1 MKYIDAHS
9 HVWTPDTKA
18 YPLGPGQRR
27 FNMAPPSFTDD
38 ELLKLAEPVGVNRVV
53 LIQMSFYAYDNSYM
67 LYAIRKRPQAFVGVG
82 VIDED
87 GRRPDVEMIK
97 LKGMGVSG
105 FRIYPKNR
113 KKDDWLGSDGMHTMW
128 TAAAKENLQMCC
140 LMDADELPALDRMCR
155 NFPDT
160 PVVIDH
166 LCRIGVSGTIDPK
179 EVKSLC
185 DMARHKN
192 VTVKVSAFYALGK
205 KQAPYHDLGPMIK
218 QVYDAFGPQ
227 RLMWATDC
235 PFQADKGHTY
245 KESIDLIKNG
255 LAFLSADDK
264 EHLLRKT
271 AERVF
276 FGDK

>member
-1 MKYIDAHS
+1 
-9 HVWTPDTKA
+9 
-18 YPLGPGQRR
+18 
-27 FNMAPPSFTDD
+27 
-38 ELLKLAEPVGVNRVV
+38 
-53 LIQMSFYAYDNSYM
+53 
-67 LYAIRKRPQAFVGVG
+67 
-82 VIDED
+82 
-87 GRRPDVEMIK
+87 
-97 LKGMGVSG
+97 
-105 FRIYPKNR
+105 
-113 KKDDWLGSDGMHTMW
+113 
-128 TAAAKENLQMCC
+128 
-140 LMDADELPALDRMCR
+140 
-155 NFPDT
+155 
-160 PVVIDH
+160 
-166 LCRIGVSGTIDPK
+166 
-179 EVKSLC
+179 
-185 DMARHKN
+185 MARHKN